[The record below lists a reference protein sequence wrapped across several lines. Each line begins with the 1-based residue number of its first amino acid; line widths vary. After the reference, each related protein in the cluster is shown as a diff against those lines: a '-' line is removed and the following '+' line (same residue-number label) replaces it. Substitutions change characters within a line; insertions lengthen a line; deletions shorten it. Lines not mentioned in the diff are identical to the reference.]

1 MLDRGFAPGSS
12 NLQDAHRVPAM
23 PTRAGVQRAQRAG
36 SRRGVARGD
45 HDGGSARRGHV
56 RGWNRRRRRSTRL
69 GATQEPEPSN
79 NRPDL
84 PGPRARG
91 ADARQ
96 RERGGDHGDG
106 GRARFQVRSRLLT
119 PRGGVRRRAELAES
133 RRVRDSPHGT
143 SRPDAHVPAHVRPD
157 LVRPASHALARGKGP
172 PTRSFA
178 SAANRG
184 AGAGGR
190 AGARGGSTG
199 RHVRLGPLAPAARP
213 AGPLRWVPARGGRR
227 RVRVF
232 RGVHVAG

>member
-1 MLDRGFAPGSS
+1 
-12 NLQDAHRVPAM
+12 M

-56 RGWNRRRRRSTRL
+56 RGWSRRRRRSTRL

-79 NRPDL
+79 NRPNL

-106 GRARFQVRSRLLT
+106 GRARVQVRSRLLT

-143 SRPDAHVPAHVRPD
+143 SRPDAHVPAHFRPD
-157 LVRPASHALARGKGP
+157 LVRPASHALARGKGSP
-172 PTRSFA
+172 PHHGAQRPDKGPSFA

-184 AGAGGR
+184 AGAVGR
-190 AGARGGSTG
+190 AGARGGST
-199 RHVRLGPLAPAARP
+199 RRRVRLGPLAPAARP
-213 AGPLRWVPARGGRR
+213 AGPLRRVPARGGRR